1 MTTAAVPVDVAR
13 EIAEAQSQ
21 LWAGAPEHARN
32 RLQDVVAQAP
42 DNPLARYWL
51 AAAHGASG
59 DWADHLTALRAA
71 QILHSEQ
78 ILRGSTADRPRMAQ
92 DAAYAEQVGNFFYSR
107 RMMGAACA
115 AYALAVQA
123 PGVTL
128 TALLSYGLAFQHQGR
143 IAEALEIF
151 RRAVDR
157 APEDGRARGFLLYAL
172 FHVPEGV
179 KRHAEAAAEF
189 AAIHAEAP
197 RKSAA
202 SFTNRKLSGR
212 KLRIGYV
219 APDIMG
225 TQLRQFLAPVLEN
238 HDPKAVEIFH
248 YMHTAPSAPPPIGK
262 VRVIGGLSDGQ
273 AARLIRD
280 DAIDVLL
287 DLWGHTANGR
297 LGVFARR
304 AAPVQASWMNY
315 VQTTGLAEIDY
326 LIHPDCLNVTGAQEV
341 CAERLWHIGPDMG
354 PFRPD
359 PRPAPTPTP
368 AVANGY
374 VTFGSYTHPVRLSEA
389 TLDAWARILRGAR
402 GAKLVL
408 RYRYYEDEVLR
419 NSVLIRF
426 AARGV
431 AQDRILFR
439 SQADQPEYYQS
450 YSEIDLALDPTPC
463 PAGTTS
469 LDALAN
475 GVPVLTLAGEDY
487 YSRIGIAN
495 TGPMGLHELITETM
509 DEYVESA
516 LALTADVAA
525 LSTLRVRVRNAFD
538 ASSRRDEAGF
548 TRLFERNLT
557 QMFEAWLAERAARD
571 AA

>member
-1 MTTAAVPVDVAR
+1 M
-13 EIAEAQSQ
+13 
-21 LWAGAPEHARN
+21 
-32 RLQDVVAQAP
+32 
-42 DNPLARYWL
+42 
-51 AAAHGASG
+51 
-59 DWADHLTALRAA
+59 
-71 QILHSEQ
+71 
-78 ILRGSTADRPRMAQ
+78 
-92 DAAYAEQVGNFFYSR
+92 
-107 RMMGAACA
+107 
-115 AYALAVQA
+115 
-123 PGVTL
+123 
-128 TALLSYGLAFQHQGR
+128 
-143 IAEALEIF
+143 
-151 RRAVDR
+151 
-157 APEDGRARGFLLYAL
+157 
-172 FHVPEGV
+172 
-179 KRHAEAAAEF
+179 HAE
-189 AAIHAEAP
+189 
-197 RKSAA
+197 
-202 SFTNRKLSGR
+202 
-212 KLRIGYV
+212 
-219 APDIMG
+219 
-225 TQLRQFLAPVLEN
+225 
-238 HDPKAVEIFH
+238 
-248 YMHTAPSAPPPIGK
+248 PSAPPPIGK
-262 VRVIGGLSDGQ
+262 VRIIGNLTDGH

-326 LIHPDCLNVTGAQEV
+326 LIHPDCLNVPGAQDV
-341 CAERLWHIGPDMG
+341 CTERLWHIGPDMG

-368 AVANGY
+368 AAANGH

-389 TLDAWARILRGAR
+389 TLDAWARILRGAP

-431 AQDRILFR
+431 SQDRILFR
-439 SQADQPEYYQS
+439 SQVDQPEYYQS

-475 GVPVLTLAGEDY
+475 GVPVLTLAGQDY

-495 TGPMGLHELITETM
+495 TGPMGLHELITESA
-509 DEYVESA
+509 DEYVARA
-516 LALTADVAA
+516 LALTADVAS
-525 LSTLRVRVRNAFD
+525 LSALRVRVRNAFD

-557 QMFEAWLAERAARD
+557 QMFEAWLAERARD